1 MASNCH
7 RYFIFFFLTFNCL
20 NEINEFILFKGREKM
35 QNLGMLPLQY
45 GFSEDYDESVNP
57 SVLNEFATA
66 AFRFGHSLIQG
77 KVELVLN

>member
-1 MASNCH
+1 
-7 RYFIFFFLTFNCL
+7 
-20 NEINEFILFKGREKM
+20 M

-77 KVELVLN
+77 KVELVLNLFI